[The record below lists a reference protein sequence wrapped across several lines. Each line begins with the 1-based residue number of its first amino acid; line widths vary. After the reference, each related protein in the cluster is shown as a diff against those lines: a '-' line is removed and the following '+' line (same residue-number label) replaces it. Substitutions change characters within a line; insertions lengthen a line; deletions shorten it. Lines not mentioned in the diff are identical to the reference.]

1 MSITVIYH
9 AMSLTV
15 LYASNQATFIML
27 STTLHLHHESAQ
39 LFIIKMPVY
48 LWKLIKIHLLFFIY
62 FYLNFIYVDIQC
74 GQHYPGRFMME
85 MQSR

>member
-27 STTLHLHHESAQ
+27 STTLHLHHESARIVLSALNIYIYEIQ
-39 LFIIKMPVY
+39 IKVN
-48 LWKLIKIHLLFFIY
+48 KKK
-62 FYLNFIYVDIQC
+62 
-74 GQHYPGRFMME
+74 
-85 MQSR
+85 